1 MTVVVAA
8 AVMLCAV
15 TTAAAVLKWSQSLS
29 VGMQLSK
36 DQMKNVEN
44 SGMNKFVEQS
54 CTDNGIT
61 VTAIQSITDNYYTHI
76 AFRVEGFE
84 IEEGKQTD
92 FEEFDITVD
101 GKDDFGISA
110 GFWDGIVSDN
120 NGNLITTDGKPLAKD
135 KDGIIVENYVLDD
148 GTMEYHITLFN
159 HNEEKG
165 KFFGKPIHVELKN
178 LGTVAKAEYFSG
190 IEGNWTFDWTLAG
203 ADTTEVY
210 EPDFMLED
218 TGAKVKKIEVSP
230 ISIMVE
236 YDFPRQETEEEY
248 MDENG
253 KVGMITMFGE
263 PPFATGVK
271 LKDGTVIKYIYTGP
285 GGGGYEDENSDT
297 YSFLLASD
305 RVIDVDEIESIL
317 FLKPVDGTVN
327 EYSESEFYEVP
338 LLNKK

>member
-1 MTVVVAA
+1 M
-8 AVMLCAV
+8 
-15 TTAAAVLKWSQSLS
+15 
-29 VGMQLSK
+29 
-36 DQMKNVEN
+36 
-44 SGMNKFVEQS
+44 
-54 CTDNGIT
+54 
-61 VTAIQSITDNYYTHI
+61 
-76 AFRVEGFE
+76 
-84 IEEGKQTD
+84 
-92 FEEFDITVD
+92 
-101 GKDDFGISA
+101 
-110 GFWDGIVSDN
+110 
-120 NGNLITTDGKPLAKD
+120 AKD
-135 KDGIIVENYVLDD
+135 KDGRIVENYVLDD

-253 KVGMITMFGE
+253 KVGMVTMFGE
-263 PPFATGVK
+263 PPFAKGVK
-271 LKDGTVIKYIYTGP
+271 LKDGTVIKYLYSGP

-317 FLKPVDGTVN
+317 FLKPVDETMK
-327 EYSESEFYEVP
+327 YPKLEFYDVP